1 MWPGNYFQA
10 LLNFQGILHKMES
23 EEVYLLIWTNVDSFT
38 NTYLT

>member
-10 LLNFQGILHKMES
+10 LLNFQRILCKMES
-23 EEVYLLIWTNVDSFT
+23 EEACVLVWTNFDRFT